1 MVIFTERQQR
11 ELRALLGNRAGL
23 SLDDLASKVGISRRT
38 LYRDIAAMRLALE
51 EQGIVITRDQ
61 KRCRIEGDDEAK
73 AALQAQLTD
82 QHHGP
87 NDDKLTPATRRNLL
101 AFRLLLATDVQKIM
115 ALALDL
121 DVSVGTVTA
130 DLAVL
135 DQTFA
140 PYAITINRIKSVGVV
155 VEGDEQRRRELAT
168 GVLVST
174 LNEVNFITDDPT
186 APRTPVGQV
195 FARLYELERFQRCY
209 QVVREVVQH
218 ALPEITDIQLIQTVG
233 ALFVTWQR
241 VVADAL
247 LKDVPVSKISL
258 KARGLTYQVLAKL
271 RVELPANEVLFLS
284 RYFELE
290 RPAWNVYVPT
300 TAQEVNL
307 SRAIMDFITAVGR
320 DYEFDFHRDSEF
332 VNRISHHI
340 MGLVSRQVQLPEVHI
355 ATLDKVA
362 ARFPQLRDSIIRR
375 WHGAFP
381 HFKLGNYECNLVLLH
396 FASAY
401 LDGDKE
407 LPLNV
412 LIICENGLGTS
423 QILAQRLRV
432 AVPQVQEIT
441 AVGVARVNTAA
452 LDDYAVILSTVRL
465 PSFPRDYMV
474 VNPLLFDDEVAR
486 IQHRL
491 RDYAARYRGRNDS
504 RRQIKNARPLQQEPL
519 APREALKRMVAIA
532 NFTDDLFDHFELV
545 KLSQST
551 ATLTT
556 LVNRVVA
563 CTPDSAVTDR
573 AQLEEALVRR
583 TKIAPIGIPG
593 SSLALLH
600 AASPAVARPLFR
612 VIELATPLEIPAMDG
627 EPIDVTRL
635 MYMIAPARVSGWQG
649 HILGSISSLV
659 VVDQEYLRCFMT
671 GTATEIKELLARRLL
686 TECIRLFEPAKL

>member
-11 ELRALLGNRAGL
+11 ELRVLLESRAGL
-23 SLDDLASKVGISRRT
+23 SLNDLASEVEISRRT
-38 LYRDIAAMRLALE
+38 LYRDIAAMRLALK
-51 EQGIVITRDQ
+51 EQGLTLTRDQ
-61 KRCRIEGDDEAK
+61 KRCRLEGDAEAR
-73 AALQAQLTD
+73 ATLQAQLTD
-82 QHHGP
+82 QHRTLI
-87 NDDKLTPATRRNLL
+87 DDKLTPTIRRNML

-121 DVSVGTVTA
+121 SVSVGTVTA

-140 PYAITINRIKSVGVV
+140 PYEITIKRIKSVGVV
-155 VEGDEQRRRELAT
+155 VAGNEQRRRELAT

-174 LNEVNFITDDPT
+174 LNEVNFVTDDPA
-186 APRTPVGQV
+186 APRTTVGRV
-195 FARLYELERFQRCY
+195 FARLYGLEQIQQCY
-209 QVVREVVQH
+209 QVVCEVVQQ
-218 ALPEITDIQLIQTVG
+218 ALPEVTDIQLIQTVG

-241 VVADAL
+241 VIADAL
-247 LKDVPVSKISL
+247 LRDVSPSKISL

-271 RVELPANEVLFLS
+271 RIELPANEVLFLS

-307 SRAIMDFITAVGR
+307 SRAIMDFITEVGR

-340 MGLVSRQVQLPEVHI
+340 MGLTSHRIQLPEVHI

-362 ARFPQLRDSIIRR
+362 ARFPQLRASIVRR
-375 WHGAFP
+375 WRDAFP
-381 HFKLGNYECNLVLLH
+381 RFKLGDYECNLVLLH

-401 LDGDKE
+401 LNSDKE

-423 QILAQRLRV
+423 QILAQRLRA

-441 AVGVARVNTAA
+441 AVGVAGVDTAA

-474 VNPLLFDDEVAR
+474 VNPLLFDDEVVR
-486 IQHRL
+486 IQHQL
-491 RDYAARYRGRNDS
+491 RDYTTRYRGRNDL
-504 RRQIKNARPLQQEPL
+504 RRQVKNARPLQQEHL
-519 APREALKRMVAIA
+519 APKEALKRMVAIA
-532 NFTDDLFDHFELV
+532 NFTDDLFDRFELI
-545 KLSQST
+545 KLSQPT
-551 ATLTT
+551 KTLDT
-556 LVNRVVA
+556 LVNHVNA
-563 CTPDSAVTDR
+563 CMPNSVVTDR
-573 AQLEEALVRR
+573 NQLKEALVRR
-583 TKIAPIGIPG
+583 TKVAPIGIPG

-600 AASPAVARPLFR
+600 AASSAVTRPLFW
-612 VIELATPLEIPAMDG
+612 VIELAAPLKMAAMDG
-627 EPIDVTRL
+627 EPINVTRL
-635 MYMIAPARVSGWQG
+635 MYMVAPAKVSGWQG

-671 GTATEIKELLARRLL
+671 GTETEIKELLARRLL
-686 TECIRLFEPAKL
+686 AECISLFEPARL

>member
-11 ELRALLGNRAGL
+11 ELRALLESHAGL
-23 SLDDLASKVGISRRT
+23 PLDDLASKVEISRRT

-51 EQGIVITRDQ
+51 EQGMVLVRDQ
-61 KRCRIEGDDEAK
+61 KRCRLKGDVEAR
-73 AALQAQLTD
+73 ATLQAQLTN
-82 QHHGP
+82 QHRTP
-87 NDDKLTPATRRNLL
+87 SDNKLAPAIRRNLL
-101 AFRLLLATDVQKIM
+101 AFRLLLMTDVQKIM

-121 DVSVGTVTA
+121 GVSVGTVTA

-140 PYAITINRIKSVGVV
+140 PYEITIERVKSMGVV
-155 VEGDEQRRRELAT
+155 VVGDEQRRRELAT

-174 LNEVNFITDDPT
+174 LNEVNFVTDDPA
-186 APRTPVGQV
+186 APRTTVGRV
-195 FARLYELERFQRCY
+195 FARLYGLSQFQQCY
-209 QVVREVVQH
+209 QVVREVVQQ

-247 LKDVPVSKISL
+247 LRDVSPPKISL

-271 RVELPANEVLFLS
+271 RIELPANEVLFLS

-290 RPAWNVYVPT
+290 RPAWNVYIPT

-307 SRAIMDFITAVGR
+307 SRAIMNFITAVGR

-340 MGLVSRQVQLPEVHI
+340 MGLMSRQVQLPEVHI

-362 ARFPQLRDSIIRR
+362 ARFPQLRASIVRR
-375 WHGAFP
+375 WRSAFP
-381 HFKLGNYECNLVLLH
+381 QFKLGNYECNLVLLH

-441 AVGVARVNTAA
+441 AVGVAGVNTTT

-465 PSFPRDYMV
+465 PSFPRDYMM

-486 IQHRL
+486 IQRRL
-491 RDYAARYRGRNDS
+491 HDYAARYRGRNDS
-504 RRQIKNARPLQQEPL
+504 RRQVKNARPLQQEHL

-532 NFTDDLFDHFELV
+532 NFTDDLFDHFKLV
-545 KLSQST
+545 KLSQPT
-551 ATLTT
+551 KTIGT
-556 LVNRVVA
+556 LVNRVSA
-563 CTPDSAVTDR
+563 CMPDSVVKDR
-573 AQLEEALVRR
+573 GQLKEALVRR
-583 TKIAPIGIPG
+583 TRIAPIGIPG

-600 AASPAVARPLFR
+600 TASPVITRPLFW
-612 VIELATPLEIPAMDG
+612 VIELAVPLEMPAMDG
-627 EPIDVTRL
+627 EAISVTRL
-635 MYMIAPARVSGWQG
+635 MYMVAPAKVSGWQG

-671 GTATEIKELLARRLL
+671 GTTVEIKELLARRLL
-686 TECIRLFEPAKL
+686 TECISLFEPAKL